1 MMITTDN
8 DTPPSGHAAARLTRL
23 AAQDYQDTHP
33 DASLSAAFLAGANFA
48 LTQCKAALTVSAS
61 DLLHGKR
68 IAHIRPQ
75 PIKELR

>member
-1 MMITTDN
+1 MITTDN
-8 DTPPSGHAAARLTRL
+8 DTLPSGHVAARLTRI
-23 AAQDYQDTHP
+23 AAEEYQDTHP
-33 DASLSAAFLAGANFA
+33 DSSLFAAFLAGAKFA

-75 PIKELR
+75 PLEETR

>member
-1 MMITTDN
+1 MITTDN

-33 DASLSAAFLAGANFA
+33 DASLSAAFLAGATFA
-48 LTQCKAALTVSAS
+48 LKHIKATITGTDLALH
-61 DLLHGKR
+61 HGKR
-68 IAHIRPQ
+68 IAHVRPQ